1 MGRRAVSPDRANQ
14 RDGGDVTEKN
24 EDIDEID
31 PAAELR
37 FGVSIQI
44 WHPTIDPAVLT
55 EAFGRAPF
63 RCWQMGLPRT
73 TMRGDP
79 LPGRWPQSYWVAR
92 RRVERR
98 RDFLVE
104 LLQELTALEERSA
117 LVTRLLQE
125 GGDIQI
131 KVSLPG
137 DRNIGDVL
145 SADAMRR
152 MGALGVNLDIEVF
165 PDMD

>member
-1 MGRRAVSPDRANQ
+1 MTAMD
-14 RDGGDVTEKN
+14 
-24 EDIDEID
+24 DE
-31 PAAELR
+31 AAALR
-37 FGVSIQI
+37 FVISVQI
-44 WHPTIDPAVLT
+44 WHPTIDPALLT
-55 EAFGRAPF
+55 EAFRRAPL

-92 RRVERR
+92 RRVEAR
-98 RDFLVE
+98 RDFLVA
-104 LLQELTALEERSA
+104 LLEKLAALEAHAA
-117 LVTRLLQE
+117 LVARLLGE

-137 DRNIGDVL
+137 ERNIGDVL
-145 SADAMRR
+145 TAETMRR
-152 MGALGVNLDIEVF
+152 MAALGMNLDIEVF